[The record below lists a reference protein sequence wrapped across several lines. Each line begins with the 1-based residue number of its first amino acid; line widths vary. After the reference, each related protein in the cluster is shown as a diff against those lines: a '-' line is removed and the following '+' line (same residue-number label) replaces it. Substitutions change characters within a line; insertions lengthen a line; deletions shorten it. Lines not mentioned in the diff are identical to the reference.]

1 MASSKS
7 NKISARTVAKVTKH
21 HYRPIFMEMTDI
33 ADTQAS
39 PMSED
44 DDDDDGDDVNDD
56 DEGGEEI
63 DLKGGMLDRM
73 NDLAFTKYRFQVDE
87 TESDCSTGSESD
99 SDEANTNYDAR
110 RDSTVIEISQSAR
123 QMSTLRSLLPA
134 NAILTL
140 DLDINCSLT
149 LLKTSKVLSMS
160 RLTFAKDK
168 GAHMCRKKRQI
179 E

>member
-1 MASSKS
+1 
-7 NKISARTVAKVTKH
+7 
-21 HYRPIFMEMTDI
+21 
-33 ADTQAS
+33 
-39 PMSED
+39 MSED
-44 DDDDDGDDVNDD
+44 DDEDDDDGDDVNGD

-63 DLKGGMLDRM
+63 DLEGGMLDRM

-123 QMSTLRSLLPA
+123 QMSTLWSLLPA